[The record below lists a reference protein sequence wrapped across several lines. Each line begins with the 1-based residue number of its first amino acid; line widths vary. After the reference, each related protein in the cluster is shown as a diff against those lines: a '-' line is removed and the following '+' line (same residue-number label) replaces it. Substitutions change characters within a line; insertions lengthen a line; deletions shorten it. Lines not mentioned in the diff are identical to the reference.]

1 MWRRYLRFWG
11 TDVRADVDAE
21 LGFHLEQLTEQYI
34 EEGLSPHEAR
44 RKAEGRFGDARRVRD
59 ECVTLDDDWE
69 REKRWRTLL
78 HDFRQDLVLSLR
90 ALDRNRGFACAAIL
104 TLALGIGANTA
115 IFSIVDNLLLK
126 PLPVEDPERLVLV
139 TSGRRG
145 AWGNIVWEEIRD
157 RELLEQSFAFATARL
172 DLADAGEREPVESA
186 WVSGSFFE
194 GLGVLAVVGRT
205 LGEHDDRRGGGA
217 DGPVAVISHRFWQ
230 REYDGARD
238 VVGRSVSVSRVAF
251 TIVGVVQP
259 GFHGPEVGK
268 ATDLYLPI
276 AAAALLP
283 GLEIML
289 ESRMSYWL
297 RVMGRRA
304 PDQSVDAATAAL
316 QQAQP
321 LIRDSAMRELQYARD
336 RERFMSEPLTAEPAS
351 GGVSAPREIYGDE
364 LVAAMVVVALLLLI
378 ACINVANLLLARAAG
393 RRQEFGI
400 RRALGASRLRLIR
413 QLLAEGALLSSAGVL
428 LGLLSGLWI
437 SRVLTQQ
444 LSVEFMMSG
453 APLTVDLDLALDW
466 RLLLFAS
473 VLGAIT
479 TLLFATAPAW
489 SASRV
494 DPNVSLAEQRRGF
507 VGAGRRDAG
516 HALVLGQIALSL
528 VLLVACGLF
537 IRSFY
542 GLATTRLGF
551 TPSRVLVVNIDS
563 RSGMI
568 GSGRGFATLDPGNAA
583 VAFDRFR
590 DAITA
595 LPGVAAAAWSVTVP
609 INGSYLSG
617 WVEAPGLEAL
627 SRVERE
633 VYTNLVT
640 PGWFDTLGTRLI
652 AGRDVDARDR
662 FGSPRVA
669 VVNEAFARKFFRG
682 ANPVGQVIRGGWPD
696 PQEIVGLV
704 EDAVYRS
711 IKEPVPETLYQPI
724 AQLADEDVEAFAF
737 GLVLTARPATATPS
751 QISRGVAAAIVA
763 VDPEVSLTI
772 GHSRSRYARPSRTSA
787 SSPCSPRCSR
797 CWRCCSSRSAS
808 TGSSATP

>member
-1 MWRRYLRFWG
+1 
-11 TDVRADVDAE
+11 
-21 LGFHLEQLTEQYI
+21 
-34 EEGLSPHEAR
+34 
-44 RKAEGRFGDARRVRD
+44 
-59 ECVTLDDDWE
+59 
-69 REKRWRTLL
+69 
-78 HDFRQDLVLSLR
+78 
-90 ALDRNRGFACAAIL
+90 
-104 TLALGIGANTA
+104 
-115 IFSIVDNLLLK
+115 
-126 PLPVEDPERLVLV
+126 
-139 TSGRRG
+139 
-145 AWGNIVWEEIRD
+145 
-157 RELLEQSFAFATARL
+157 
-172 DLADAGEREPVESA
+172 
-186 WVSGSFFE
+186 
-194 GLGVLAVVGRT
+194 
-205 LGEHDDRRGGGA
+205 
-217 DGPVAVISHRFWQ
+217 
-230 REYDGARD
+230 
-238 VVGRSVSVSRVAF
+238 
-251 TIVGVVQP
+251 
-259 GFHGPEVGK
+259 
-268 ATDLYLPI
+268 
-276 AAAALLP
+276 
-283 GLEIML
+283 
-289 ESRMSYWL
+289 
-297 RVMGRRA
+297 
-304 PDQSVDAATAAL
+304 
-316 QQAQP
+316 
-321 LIRDSAMRELQYARD
+321 
-336 RERFMSEPLTAEPAS
+336 
-351 GGVSAPREIYGDE
+351 
-364 LVAAMVVVALLLLI
+364 
-378 ACINVANLLLARAAG
+378 
-393 RRQEFGI
+393 
-400 RRALGASRLRLIR
+400 
-413 QLLAEGALLSSAGVL
+413 
-428 LGLLSGLWI
+428 
-437 SRVLTQQ
+437 
-444 LSVEFMMSG
+444 MSG